1 MSYFCGYGEV
11 MLMAVLCP
19 SMTYT
24 CRDGLRRT
32 PNPRFPILRSICSL
46 RSGRELQ
53 KSWALQE
60 CEGRSPTC
68 RIEKNLSASSLKK
81 VPRMSHEP
89 SMISTL
95 REFPTHSLLS
105 ISEQVPPLSPHPNL
119 HSLFIHCYHVP
130 SSENRLH
137 VYRLKLDIPP
147 SSCLLSTYLH

>member
-1 MSYFCGYGEV
+1 
-11 MLMAVLCP
+11 MAVLCP

-46 RSGRELQ
+46 RSGWELQ

-95 REFPTHSLLS
+95 REFPTHSHFS
-105 ISEQVPPLSPHPNL
+105 RSQN
-119 HSLFIHCYHVP
+119 
-130 SSENRLH
+130 
-137 VYRLKLDIPP
+137 K
-147 SSCLLSTYLH
+147 CLLSLLIPTSILFSFIVIMCLLPKIAYTFTVLNSIYLLRVVCCRRIFTNLTLAQLYGA